1 MEITESRYLLCLVL
15 QDVDL
20 FNALRIVII
29 TPMRLLKRRYNIY
42 FKANNTMCHCYG
54 SIYCIL
60 SDHPSQAL
68 VYDAHVVM
76 LKDSNEGVCG
86 KVGPTDEKIK
96 VHGWGQQRHLQYTST
111 VHGLEEELNK
121 AFKAFPPFPGKQSFA
136 NRTQIVRR
144 NPNGKVVV
152 AGLTGGEMDSFLQ
165 VAELLF
171 KERVSDPQ
179 ERECWQIHV
188 DILEKLTKR
197 WKHLMVKFYGG
208 VAERQRATSLKKTRL
223 KKRSKKWSRTAETV
237 ASDMMTSGE
246 KPLSF
251 KFPNFEVAQH
261 WPELIRFLGPP
272 WVQDTRLWEQRH
284 LAAKMT
290 AHRMNQIN
298 TERAILV
305 KTHQKDAVIRHRAYA
320 GLPRVSSVDGSR
332 KEPYTLSVRGTTTSI
347 TRDRRRNLFDAVS
360 RELGEGVQIVDDI
373 TSHKS
378 AHYYGHFL
386 RPGDGIAL
394 RVPEDYPNI
403 RFIIDNSRHAILDE
417 SETQC
422 VMIGRISRLLRIA
435 CDNVVKA
442 WVELE
447 LGDLRGVSDGFLEF
461 RLSQRRFYLP
471 FGWNGW
477 TVAKRV
483 HLVQQHAG
491 LLYNHRV
498 RWHLGDRWAT
508 PASGARPA
516 AWSTTSAIGGAEHDQ
531 HDD

>member
-1 MEITESRYLLCLVL
+1 
-15 QDVDL
+15 
-20 FNALRIVII
+20 
-29 TPMRLLKRRYNIY
+29 
-42 FKANNTMCHCYG
+42 
-54 SIYCIL
+54 
-60 SDHPSQAL
+60 
-68 VYDAHVVM
+68 
-76 LKDSNEGVCG
+76 
-86 KVGPTDEKIK
+86 
-96 VHGWGQQRHLQYTST
+96 
-111 VHGLEEELNK
+111 
-121 AFKAFPPFPGKQSFA
+121 
-136 NRTQIVRR
+136 
-144 NPNGKVVV
+144 
-152 AGLTGGEMDSFLQ
+152 
-165 VAELLF
+165 
-171 KERVSDPQ
+171 

-188 DILEKLTKR
+188 DIVRLLQQESFDANDLEKLEKLTKR

-208 VAERQRATSLKKTRL
+208 VAERQRATSSKKTRS
-223 KKRSKKWSRTAETV
+223 KKRSKKRSRTAETA
-237 ASDMMTSGE
+237 ASDTTTSGE

-251 KFPNFEVAQH
+251 KFLNFEVVQH
-261 WPELIRFLGPP
+261 WPELICFLGPP
-272 WVQDTRLWEQRH
+272 WVQDTCLWEQRH

-290 AHRMNQIN
+290 AHRTNQIN

-305 KTHQKDAVIRHRAYA
+305 K
-320 GLPRVSSVDGSR
+320 
-332 KEPYTLSVRGTTTSI
+332 EPYMLSVCGTTTSI

-360 RELGEGVQIVDDI
+360 CELGEGVQIVDDI

-394 RVPEDYPNI
+394 RVPKDYPN
-403 RFIIDNSRHAILDE
+403 
-417 SETQC
+417 C
-422 VMIGRISRLLRIA
+422 VVIGRISRLLRIA

-461 RLSQRRFYLP
+461 RLSQRWFYLP

-483 HLVQQHAG
+483 HLMQQHAG
-491 LLYNHRV
+491 LLYNHRI

-508 PASGARPA
+508 PASGARPV

>member
-1 MEITESRYLLCLVL
+1 MIAESIHVL
-15 QDVDL
+15 S
-20 FNALRIVII
+20 
-29 TPMRLLKRRYNIY
+29 
-42 FKANNTMCHCYG
+42 KA
-54 SIYCIL
+54 
-60 SDHPSQAL
+60 
-68 VYDAHVVM
+68 
-76 LKDSNEGVCG
+76 
-86 KVGPTDEKIK
+86 
-96 VHGWGQQRHLQYTST
+96 GQ
-111 VHGLEEELNK
+111 
-121 AFKAFPPFPGKQSFA
+121 
-136 NRTQIVRR
+136 
-144 NPNGKVVV
+144 GKVVV

-188 DILEKLTKR
+188 DIVRLLQQESFDANDLEKLEKLTKR

-208 VAERQRATSLKKTRL
+208 VAERQRATS
-223 KKRSKKWSRTAETV
+223 SKEDAVEEAVEEAV
-237 ASDMMTSGE
+237 ADGRDGGQRHDDERREATQLQIS
-246 KPLSF
+246 
-251 KFPNFEVAQH
+251 
-261 WPELIRFLGPP
+261 ELQGRATLAG
-272 WVQDTRLWEQRH
+272 DTRLWEQRH

-290 AHRMNQIN
+290 AHRTNQIN

-320 GLPRVSSVDGSR
+320 GLPRVSSVDGSW

-360 RELGEGVQIVDDI
+360 RELGEGVQIADDI

-422 VMIGRISRLLRIA
+422 VVIGRISRLLRIA

>member
-1 MEITESRYLLCLVL
+1 M
-15 QDVDL
+15 D
-20 FNALRIVII
+20 
-29 TPMRLLKRRYNIY
+29 
-42 FKANNTMCHCYG
+42 MCMTNGH
-54 SIYCIL
+54 
-60 SDHPSQAL
+60 
-68 VYDAHVVM
+68 
-76 LKDSNEGVCG
+76 
-86 KVGPTDEKIK
+86 
-96 VHGWGQQRHLQYTST
+96 
-111 VHGLEEELNK
+111 
-121 AFKAFPPFPGKQSFA
+121 
-136 NRTQIVRR
+136 
-144 NPNGKVVV
+144 GKVVV

-171 KERVSDPQ
+171 KEQVSDPQ
-179 ERECWQIHV
+179 ERKCWQIHV
-188 DILEKLTKR
+188 NIIRLLQQESFNTNNLKKLEKLTKR

-208 VAERQRATSLKKTRL
+208 VAKRQRATSSKKTRS
-223 KKRSKKWSRTAETV
+223 KKRSKKRSRTAKTA
-237 ASDMMTSGE
+237 ASDTTTSGE

-261 WPELIRFLGPP
+261 WPELIHFLRPP
-272 WVQDTRLWEQRH
+272 WVQDTHLWEQQH

-290 AHRMNQIN
+290 AHRTNQIN

-305 KTHQKDAVIRHRAYA
+305 
-320 GLPRVSSVDGSR
+320 

-347 TRDRRRNLFDAVS
+347 TRDRRRNLFNAVS
-360 RELGEGVQIVDDI
+360 RELGEGVQIADDI

-394 RVPEDYPNI
+394 HI

-417 SETQC
+417 SKTQH
-422 VMIGRISRLLRIA
+422 VMIRRISCLLCIA
-435 CDNVVKA
+435 CDNVVKV

-447 LGDLRGVSDGFLEF
+447 LGDLCGVSDGFLEF

-477 TVAKRV
+477 TITKRV
-483 HLVQQHAG
+483 HLMQQHAG